1 VQRPMDGRGRGHQ
14 IQPLEAEV
22 ADGVHGGDEVPEVD
36 RVERPAENTDALGRH
51 GEKYGRRGRA
61 CQAWRGDEFKVQP
74 AFVPMN
80 RDYGGQGFKV
90 QSGRRP
96 ADSSRLRRDSSAGFK
111 RREAGEAV
119 RAALNGA
126 RQPRPAAKRGRL
138 AMNEAVGWL
147 AVFLVIGG
155 ATSAGGPESAPA
167 AADITLLEEE
177 AGAGGESPASPFAE
191 PGDPGTP
198 GPRTDAVPGYV
209 ELSSGA
215 KIFGRIYTTRG
226 KRLKI
231 FNVEKEIYEYVPVP
245 AVREIETIVEW
256 ERMEREWRFKEA
268 GSPEKV
274 YTGRSYAARKFAY
287 RLTLLGGHTITGH
300 IVGQPLYVG
309 RPSRASGSSDGSNDD
324 GRPSAGSGRSRAGS
338 RDQGDRFVLHDRQK
352 GPLDTTLEDLVYLK
366 RVVLHEEERPADS
379 PR

>member
-1 VQRPMDGRGRGHQ
+1 MRRAGWWMASAV
-14 IQPLEAEV
+14 
-22 ADGVHGGDEVPEVD
+22 
-36 RVERPAENTDALGRH
+36 ALG
-51 GEKYGRRGRA
+51 GL
-61 CQAWRGDEFKVQP
+61 AWAAERE
-74 AFVPMN
+74 
-80 RDYGGQGFKV
+80 
-90 QSGRRP
+90 SGP
-96 ADSSRLRRDSSAGFK
+96 
-111 RREAGEAV
+111 
-119 RAALNGA
+119 
-126 RQPRPAAKRGRL
+126 
-138 AMNEAVGWL
+138 
-147 AVFLVIGG
+147 
-155 ATSAGGPESAPA
+155 
-167 AADITLLEEE
+167 ADITLLEEE

-191 PGDPGTP
+191 PGDE
-198 GPRTDAVPGYV
+198 GPRKDAVPGYV

-215 KIFGRIYTTRG
+215 KVPGRIYTTRA
-226 KRLKI
+226 KRVKI

-274 YTGRSYAARKFAY
+274 YTGREYAARKFAY

-309 RPSRASGSSDGSNDD
+309 RPSRASPSRASGSSDGSNDD

-352 GPLDTTLEDLVYLK
+352 GPLDTRLEDLVYLE
-366 RVVLHEEERPADS
+366 RVVLDEEVRPADS